1 MASDEYNPF
10 KNLDKSLFRTLF
22 RKEGQADPAEKSGGA
37 SRSVVPGKGK
47 ARRMALPD
55 VEGPEEGEA
64 DFLRAMAGVAP
75 VGGRGRQDLPGGK
88 GASRAAEVS
97 GQGSPKGLAGRAGQ
111 AGLAG
116 RDSSGGRDNE
126 DALLFMAE
134 LEAFSSAAK
143 RIGADDMKDKPETG
157 MRDATFG
164 GKKTAGG
171 AGAAHAAPG
180 GAGRGAVKGAGG
192 IHGHE
197 AAGPGDEEA
206 EAFLRAMQG
215 VEGITARGRDVQKK
229 PEKPGRVQQAARSA
243 EALQDVLDGGAE
255 FHLEYSEEFIQGHVS
270 GFDPVVL
277 GRLRA
282 GQFSPEAHLD
292 MHGMVA
298 QEAYEALTGFMRG
311 AYVKGLR
318 TVLLI
323 PGRGK
328 NSPEGFGV
336 LREKLQHWLTRDP
349 FKRVV
354 LAFCT
359 AQPRDGGAGAVYVML
374 RKFKKSRGKIQW
386 DRMPPDP
393 DLYL

>member
-1 MASDEYNPF
+1 MSSDENNPF
-10 KNLDKSLFRTLF
+10 KKLDKSLFR
-22 RKEGQADPAEKSGGA
+22 KEGQTDPAEMPAVKPCSA
-37 SRSVVPGKGK
+37 APGKGK
-47 ARRMALPD
+47 GRNMAAPD
-55 VEGPEEGEA
+55 LDGPEEGAA

-75 VGGRGRQDLPGGK
+75 VGGRGRQDPPGGK
-88 GASRAAEVS
+88 SVPRAA
-97 GQGSPKGLAGRAGQ
+97 AGAPGQ
-111 AGLAG
+111 ASHGAH
-116 RDSSGGRDNE
+116 GGRERSAAKDEE
-126 DALLFMAE
+126 DTLLFMAE
-134 LEAFSSAAK
+134 LDAFKAAAKRGKVDDTEAKPETAMRAAPVGRENAAGTARAVSGVFSSAA
-143 RIGADDMKDKPETG
+143 RSGGADRGG
-157 MRDATFG
+157 MDGEAFHDVE
-164 GKKTAGG
+164 G
-171 AGAAHAAPG
+171 AG
-180 GAGRGAVKGAGG
+180 
-192 IHGHE
+192 
-197 AAGPGDEEA
+197 DEDA

-215 VEGITARGRDVQKK
+215 VEGITAGGRDVQKK
-229 PEKPGRVQQAARSA
+229 PERPARVQQAARSA
-243 EALQDVLDGGAE
+243 DALQDVLDGGAE

-270 GFDPVVL
+270 GFDPMVL

-336 LREKLQHWLTRDP
+336 LRENLQHWLTRDP